1 MTHPSL
7 HAVSTPD
14 KIAYRMAGSHHTLT
28 YAALD
33 ARSNQAA
40 HLFRAE
46 GVAGGGHIALL
57 LENSLDFMVVCW
69 AAQRAGLHYTAISRF
84 LKADE
89 IAFILADSGAQILI
103 VSPTTL
109 PSLEAAEWP
118 KNLKIFCTGN
128 ATAGT
133 KSWSAALAAH
143 PTTPIPDEAAGA
155 DMLYSSGTTG
165 RPKGVKQTL
174 RGLPITTISPLLKVL
189 GCDMCG
195 MDQNTIYLTPAP
207 LYHAA
212 PLRFSMLAGAIG
224 ATTIIMEK
232 FDPETFLQL
241 IGQHRVTHTQC
252 VPTMFVRLLKLPP
265 ERRAAADIT
274 SLKGAIHA
282 AAPCP
287 ADVKEAM
294 IAWWGEILLEYY
306 AGTEGNGV
314 TIINSRDWLTHRGS
328 VGRPA
333 VGEIKILDPESGTPL
348 PPGKTGNIFF
358 AGGPAFE
365 YHNNPTATAGAH
377 TPNGWSTLGDI
388 GHLDADSYLYLTDR
402 KAYTIITGGVNIY
415 PQETEDILITH
426 PAVMD
431 AAVFGIPDPEM
442 GERVHAVVQPLDPS
456 AAGPAL
462 AAELIA
468 HCQAKLSSLKCPRA
482 IDFDPEL
489 PRTPTGKLLKRLL
502 KARYWPPVT

>member
-7 HAVSTPD
+7 HAVTTPD
-14 KIAYRMAGSHHTLT
+14 KIAYRMAGSDQTIT
-28 YAALD
+28 FAALD
-33 ARSNQAA
+33 AQSNQAA
-40 HLFRAE
+40 HLFRA
-46 GVAGGGHIALL
+46 AGAATGGHIALL
-57 LENSLDFMVVCW
+57 LENCLDFMVICW

-103 VSPTTL
+103 VSPTTS
-109 PSLEAAEWP
+109 PSLAGANLPAA
-118 KNLKIFCTGN
+118 LKIFCTG
-128 ATAGT
+128 TAPPGT
-133 KSWSAALAAH
+133 ESWSEALAAY
-143 PTTPIPDEAAGA
+143 PEGPIPDETAGA

-174 RGLPITTISPLLKVL
+174 RGLPIITINPLLKVL

-212 PLRFSMLAGAIG
+212 PLRFSMLAAAIG
-224 ATTIIMEK
+224 ATTLIMEK

-241 IGQHRVTHTQC
+241 IDQHHVTHTQC

-265 ERRAAADIT
+265 ETRAAASLA

-287 ADVKEAM
+287 PDVKEAM

-314 TIINSRDWLTHRGS
+314 TIISSRDWLTHRGS
-328 VGRPA
+328 VGRAA
-333 VGEIKILDPESGTPL
+333 VGEIKILDPETGVPL
-348 PPGKTGNIFF
+348 PLGKTGNIYF

-365 YHNNPTATAGAH
+365 YHNNQTATAAAH
-377 TPNGWSTLGDI
+377 TPEGWSTLGDI
-388 GHLDADSYLYLTDR
+388 GHLDAENYLYLTDR
-402 KAYTIITGGVNIY
+402 KAYTIISGGVNIY
-415 PQETEDILITH
+415 PQEAEDILITH

-442 GERVHAVVQPLDPS
+442 GERVHAVVQPIDAA

-468 HCQAKLSSLKCPRA
+468 HCQAKLSSLKCPRT
-482 IDFDPEL
+482 IDFEPEL

>member
-1 MTHPSL
+1 
-7 HAVSTPD
+7 
-14 KIAYRMAGSHHTLT
+14 
-28 YAALD
+28 
-33 ARSNQAA
+33 
-40 HLFRAE
+40 
-46 GVAGGGHIALL
+46 
-57 LENSLDFMVVCW
+57 
-69 AAQRAGLHYTAISRF
+69 
-84 LKADE
+84 
-89 IAFILADSGAQILI
+89 
-103 VSPTTL
+103 
-109 PSLEAAEWP
+109 
-118 KNLKIFCTGN
+118 
-128 ATAGT
+128 
-133 KSWSAALAAH
+133 
-143 PTTPIPDEAAGA
+143 
-155 DMLYSSGTTG
+155 
-165 RPKGVKQTL
+165 
-174 RGLPITTISPLLKVL
+174 
-189 GCDMCG
+189 
-195 MDQNTIYLTPAP
+195 
-207 LYHAA
+207 
-212 PLRFSMLAGAIG
+212 
-224 ATTIIMEK
+224 
-232 FDPETFLQL
+232 
-241 IGQHRVTHTQC
+241 
-252 VPTMFVRLLKLPP
+252 MFVRLLKLPP